1 MCLTAFFE
9 TSSLTLVWSPEQQH
23 IFQDA
28 LTVRNDV
35 TLYPRKSFCNWLYFS
50 VCGSSIYTSK
60 FVAHLTFT
68 SPPRLLGNYHISIL
82 LRTPGSLFVS
92 SLCFAPAPTFVSNF
106 FVAEVI
112 KLATIAGSNSP
123 YIQTAN
129 HSAILPFVT
138 NWRLM
143 SKHRL
148 GPLTFWPQ
156 PSFPDALRLHN
167 IPSS

>member
-1 MCLTAFFE
+1 MEKTLKCQWWLHGVWCVPSATHVPRTHRRIQFLESVCLTVFFE
-9 TSSLTLVWSPEQQH
+9 TSSLTMVWLPEQQH

-92 SLCFAPAPTFVSNF
+92 SLCFAPAPSFVSSF

-112 KLATIAGSNSP
+112 KLATIAGSKAP
-123 YIQTAN
+123 YI
-129 HSAILPFVT
+129 
-138 NWRLM
+138 
-143 SKHRL
+143 
-148 GPLTFWPQ
+148 
-156 PSFPDALRLHN
+156 
-167 IPSS
+167 